1 MIIYA
6 VRTKEQ
12 KAETFD
18 NVGGVL
24 KHWARTGKIDF
35 HVVAPESSAP
45 QRLILRVPKFPI
57 TEHLISPVL
66 PRAPCPLGLWWNIV
80 ATVLV
85 PVSQAT
91 GDGEICS

>member
-24 KHWARTGKIDF
+24 KHWARTGNIDF

-45 QRLILRVPKFPI
+45 GGGTEDRRKFD
-57 TEHLISPVL
+57 
-66 PRAPCPLGLWWNIV
+66 W
-80 ATVLV
+80 
-85 PVSQAT
+85 
-91 GDGEICS
+91 